1 MTPWR
6 VLFVVRFLMRPRGP
20 RSETIFVAIST
31 IRLLLVED
39 HLMVRQAIKEIVSW
53 DPCLVVVGE
62 AEDAATALALIPE
75 VQPHV
80 AIIDIRLKGSSNGIS
95 LTKGITR
102 DHPEVNVLALSAYA
116 WEQYVRGML
125 RAGAGGYLLK
135 DASAPELTR
144 AIYDVYR
151 GERTLSIDTAKRIWV

>member
-1 MTPWR
+1 MATP
-6 VLFVVRFLMRPRGP
+6 L
-20 RSETIFVAIST
+20 

-39 HLMVRQAIKEIVSW
+39 HLIVRQAIKEIVSW
-53 DPCLVVVGE
+53 DPSFVVVGE

-80 AIIDIRLKGSSNGIS
+80 ALIDVRLKGSSNGIS
-95 LTKGITR
+95 LTQAIVR
-102 DHPEVNVLALSAYA
+102 DYPEIKILALSAYA